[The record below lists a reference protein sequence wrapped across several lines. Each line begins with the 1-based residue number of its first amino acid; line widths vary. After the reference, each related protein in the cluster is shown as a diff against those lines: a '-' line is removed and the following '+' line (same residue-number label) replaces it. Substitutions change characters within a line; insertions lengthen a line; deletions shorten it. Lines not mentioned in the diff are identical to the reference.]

1 MLFYTKK
8 KENKMSKKKWQTPKL
23 VILSR
28 LSPQEFVLAGC
39 KQQQSQ
45 TNRDPGSQVQMCGS
59 PADPSKPK
67 INCAA
72 CQNRGQS

>member
-1 MLFYTKK
+1 MLFCTKK

-23 VILSR
+23 VVLSR

-39 KQQQSQ
+39 KQQQSH
-45 TNRDPGSQVQMCGS
+45 TNRDAGSQVQMCGS
-59 PADPSKPK
+59 NPPAG
-67 INCAA
+67 NCGA